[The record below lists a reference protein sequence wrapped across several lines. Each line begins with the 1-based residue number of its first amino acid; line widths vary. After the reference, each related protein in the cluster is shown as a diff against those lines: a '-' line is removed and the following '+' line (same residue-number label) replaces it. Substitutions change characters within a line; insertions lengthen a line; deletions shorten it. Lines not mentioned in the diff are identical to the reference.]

1 MYACKQKCSLFKC
14 LYMHICMKMEHQ
26 KTDKS
31 KVSPFVMQSEQSK
44 QGNIYIYIYI
54 IYNYIYIY
62 ILYII
67 TYIYILHIT
76 YIYI

>member
-44 QGNIYIYIYI
+44 QGNIYIYI
-54 IYNYIYIY
+54 
-62 ILYII
+62 
-67 TYIYILHIT
+67 
-76 YIYI
+76 